1 MDPSSGPD
9 AIAFFIGML
18 FAANLKFALS
28 EDFLVIDLETFE
40 LTLLSWE
47 LRFWTS
53 IVETDCCSRDLME
66 LFSSLSYNI
75 KVL

>member
-1 MDPSSGPD
+1 
-9 AIAFFIGML
+9 ML

-47 LRFWTS
+47 LRFWPS
-53 IVETDCCSRDLME
+53 IVETDCCSSDLME